1 MMKKRNRK
9 RISCLLSALLLLVM
23 SIGWSVMAMAD
34 DAVNKD
40 SSKPTVWII
49 GDSTVSSFAD
59 NYYYPRYGWGTQIDK
74 YLDGTYEVKNIAL
87 SGRSSKSYVN
97 DKEYKELTAGMKQG
111 DYLLIGF
118 GHNDEKAEADRYT
131 DPNGDYKT
139 AGSFANSLYENYIKP
154 AQAAGTTVILCTP
167 IVRRTATAEW
177 SDSNLHITKDSGDF
191 KGGDYAQ
198 SIRNLGKELNI
209 PVVDMTKMTKELY
222 DTLGPDETVNLHA
235 WTSSKATSVDNTHTN
250 IYGGTYNAYLVTKT
264 IKELGVAGISEHIT
278 AKEAPVKADVLKS
291 NPDYKEAEY
300 SGELKQS
307 ELWKDAGVFK
317 GSIFGDIGGDPNLI
331 KDKFILEGNE
341 DGSIHIAVNGKGKI
355 SSTTD
360 GMAMYYYKVPADSN
374 FVITANA
381 TVNSINKHN
390 QVAFGLMAR
399 DAMYIDV
406 NDKSALGD
414 YVAAGSIQ
422 QGTANC
428 FKRKDGALGYG
439 GKLENPVEAGKTYA
453 LKIESNSDGYAC
465 TFGDNAAISGGFD
478 FKLTSIDADYVY
490 VGLFVA
496 RQADVTFSDIKLVV
510 DGKVVTGSDVKPDD
524 NKPGDNK
531 PGDNKPGD
539 NKPGD
544 NKPGDN
550 KPGDNKPGDNKPG
563 DNTPSTPSDTP
574 NTPSD
579 TPSTPSD
586 TPSTPSDTPSTPDSD
601 KVNAVIKADAGI
613 NIKAE
618 VPVSGITFTEEEK
631 KEIENGSTVSVS
643 MEVKDVTATVSESD
657 KKLVEDKVK
666 EVLNNGVVGAY
677 LDLTLLKKVGS
688 LKEVSVTETAAGVVV
703 KLDIPESLKNTDSS
717 VERKYTVVRIHD
729 GVAEALE
736 TSCENG
742 VITFTT
748 DKFSTYAICYE
759 DVAAT
764 GNGQASDNT
773 INTGDVYN
781 IALYVLFA
789 VVSCAGL
796 AFVVLRRKSV
806 VR

>member
-154 AQAAGTTVILCTP
+154 AQAVGTTVILCTP

-510 DGKVVTGSDVKPDD
+510 DGKVITGSDVKPDD

-544 NKPGDN
+544 
-550 KPGDNKPGDNKPG
+550 
-563 DNTPSTPSDTP
+563 

-764 GNGQASDNT
+764 GNGQSSDNT

>member
-222 DTLGPDETVNLHA
+222 DTLGSDETVNLHA

-539 NKPGD
+539 N
-544 NKPGDN
+544 
-550 KPGDNKPGDNKPG
+550 
-563 DNTPSTPSDTP
+563 TPSTPSDTP

-764 GNGQASDNT
+764 GNGQSSDNT

>member
-1 MMKKRNRK
+1 
-9 RISCLLSALLLLVM
+9 
-23 SIGWSVMAMAD
+23 MAMAD

-539 NKPGD
+539 N
-544 NKPGDN
+544 
-550 KPGDNKPGDNKPG
+550 
-563 DNTPSTPSDTP
+563 TPSTPSDTP
-574 NTPSD
+574 N
-579 TPSTPSD
+579 TPSD

-764 GNGQASDNT
+764 GNGQSSDNT

>member
-510 DGKVVTGSDVKPDD
+510 DGKVITGSDVKPD
-524 NKPGDNK
+524 
-531 PGDNKPGD
+531 
-539 NKPGD
+539 
-544 NKPGDN
+544 
-550 KPGDNKPGDNKPG
+550 DNKPGDNKPG

-574 NTPSD
+574 N
-579 TPSTPSD
+579 TPSD

-764 GNGQASDNT
+764 GNGQSSDNT

>member
-139 AGSFANSLYENYIKP
+139 AGSFANSLYEKYIKP

-550 KPGDNKPGDNKPG
+550 KPGDN
-563 DNTPSTPSDTP
+563 TPSTPSDTP
-574 NTPSD
+574 N
-579 TPSTPSD
+579 TPSD

-764 GNGQASDNT
+764 GNGQSSDNT

>member
-1 MMKKRNRK
+1 MKKRNRK

-40 SSKPTVWII
+40 SIKPTVWII

-97 DKEYKELTAGMKQG
+97 DKEYNELTSGMKQG

-167 IVRRTATAEW
+167 IVRRTATTEW

-360 GMAMYYYKVPADSN
+360 GIAMYYYKVPAGSN

-510 DGKVVTGSDVKPDD
+510 DGKVITGSDVKPGDTPDDSKPGDSTPSDTPDD
-524 NKPGDNK
+524 NKPGDN
-531 PGDNKPGD
+531 
-539 NKPGD
+539 
-544 NKPGDN
+544 
-550 KPGDNKPGDNKPG
+550 
-563 DNTPSTPSDTP
+563 TPSDTP

-579 TPSTPSD
+579 TPSTS
-586 TPSTPSDTPSTPDSD
+586 DSD
-601 KVNAVIKADAGI
+601 KVNAVIKADDGI

-618 VPVSGITFTEEEK
+618 VPVRGITFTEEEK

-796 AFVVLRRKSV
+796 AFVVLRRKTV

>member
-264 IKELGVAGISEHIT
+264 IKELGVAGMSEHIT

-539 NKPGD
+539 NKP
-544 NKPGDN
+544 
-550 KPGDNKPGDNKPG
+550 
-563 DNTPSTPSDTP
+563 STPSDTP
-574 NTPSD
+574 N
-579 TPSTPSD
+579 TPSD

-764 GNGQASDNT
+764 GNGQSSDNT

>member
-550 KPGDNKPGDNKPG
+550 KPGDN
-563 DNTPSTPSDTP
+563 TPSTPSDTP

-764 GNGQASDNT
+764 GNGQSSDNT

>member
-139 AGSFANSLYENYIKP
+139 SGSFANSLYENYIKP

-360 GMAMYYYKVPADSN
+360 GMAMYYYKVPADSS

-439 GKLENPVEAGKTYA
+439 GTLENPVEAGKTYA

-510 DGKVVTGSDVKPDD
+510 DGKVVTGSDVNPDD

-539 NKPGD
+539 NKPD
-544 NKPGDN
+544 
-550 KPGDNKPGDNKPG
+550 DNKPG

-574 NTPSD
+574 DNNKPGDSTPSD

-586 TPSTPSDTPSTPDSD
+586 TPSDTPSTPDSD

-688 LKEVSVTETAAGVVV
+688 LKEVSVTETADGVVV

-764 GNGQASDNT
+764 GNGQSSDNT

>member
-191 KGGDYAQ
+191 KGGDYSQ

-550 KPGDNKPGDNKPG
+550 
-563 DNTPSTPSDTP
+563 TPSTPSDTP

-764 GNGQASDNT
+764 GNGQSSDNT

>member
-264 IKELGVAGISEHIT
+264 IKELGVAGMSEHIT

-544 NKPGDN
+544 N
-550 KPGDNKPGDNKPG
+550 
-563 DNTPSTPSDTP
+563 TPSTPSDTP

-764 GNGQASDNT
+764 GNGQSSDNT

>member
-539 NKPGD
+539 N
-544 NKPGDN
+544 
-550 KPGDNKPGDNKPG
+550 
-563 DNTPSTPSDTP
+563 TPSTPSDTP

-764 GNGQASDNT
+764 GNGQSSDNT

>member
-154 AQAAGTTVILCTP
+154 AQAVGTTVILCTP

-510 DGKVVTGSDVKPDD
+510 DGKVITGSDVKPDD

-544 NKPGDN
+544 N
-550 KPGDNKPGDNKPG
+550 
-563 DNTPSTPSDTP
+563 
-574 NTPSD
+574 

-764 GNGQASDNT
+764 GNGQSSDNT

>member
-531 PGDNKPGD
+531 PD
-539 NKPGD
+539 
-544 NKPGDN
+544 
-550 KPGDNKPGDNKPG
+550 DNKPG

>member
-198 SIRNLGKELNI
+198 SIRNLGKELDI

-539 NKPGD
+539 N
-544 NKPGDN
+544 
-550 KPGDNKPGDNKPG
+550 
-563 DNTPSTPSDTP
+563 TPSTPSDTP
-574 NTPSD
+574 NTPSDTPSD

-764 GNGQASDNT
+764 GNGQSSDNT

>member
-49 GDSTVSSFAD
+49 GDSTVSFFAD

-360 GMAMYYYKVPADSN
+360 GMAMYYYKVPEDSN

-550 KPGDNKPGDNKPG
+550 KPGDN
-563 DNTPSTPSDTP
+563 
-574 NTPSD
+574 

-666 EVLNNGVVGAY
+666 EVLNNGVVGVY

>member
-264 IKELGVAGISEHIT
+264 IKELGVAGMSEHIT

-510 DGKVVTGSDVKPDD
+510 DGKVITGSDVNPDD

-550 KPGDNKPGDNKPG
+550 KPDDNKPG

-574 NTPSD
+574 N
-579 TPSTPSD
+579 TPSD

-781 IALYVLFA
+781 IALYVLLA
-789 VVSCAGL
+789 VVSCVGL
-796 AFVVLRRKSV
+796 TFVVLRRKSV

>member
-97 DKEYKELTAGMKQG
+97 DKEYNELTSGMKQG

-191 KGGDYAQ
+191 KGGDYAK

-360 GMAMYYYKVPADSN
+360 GIAMYYYKVPADSN

-544 NKPGDN
+544 N
-550 KPGDNKPGDNKPG
+550 
-563 DNTPSTPSDTP
+563 TPSTPSDTP
-574 NTPSD
+574 N
-579 TPSTPSD
+579 TPSD

-764 GNGQASDNT
+764 GNGQSSDNT

>member
-131 DPNGDYKT
+131 DPNADYKT

-198 SIRNLGKELNI
+198 SIRNLGKELDI

-550 KPGDNKPGDNKPG
+550 
-563 DNTPSTPSDTP
+563 TPSTPSDTP

-764 GNGQASDNT
+764 GNGQSSDNT

>member
-550 KPGDNKPGDNKPG
+550 
-563 DNTPSTPSDTP
+563 TPSTPSDTP
-574 NTPSD
+574 NTPSDTPSTPSD

-764 GNGQASDNT
+764 GNGQSSDNT

>member
-510 DGKVVTGSDVKPDD
+510 DGKVITGSDVNPDD

-544 NKPGDN
+544 NKPD
-550 KPGDNKPGDNKPG
+550 DNKPG
-563 DNTPSTPSDTP
+563 DNTPS
-574 NTPSD
+574 N

-764 GNGQASDNT
+764 GNGQSSDNT

>member
-510 DGKVVTGSDVKPDD
+510 DGKVITGSDVNPD
-524 NKPGDNK
+524 
-531 PGDNKPGD
+531 
-539 NKPGD
+539 D

-574 NTPSD
+574 N
-579 TPSTPSD
+579 

-764 GNGQASDNT
+764 GNGQSSDNT

>member
-360 GMAMYYYKVPADSN
+360 GIAMYYYKVPADSN

-490 VGLFVA
+490 VGLFAA

-510 DGKVVTGSDVKPDD
+510 DGKVITGSDVKPGDTPDDSKPGDSTPSDTPDD
-524 NKPGDNK
+524 NKPGD
-531 PGDNKPGD
+531 
-539 NKPGD
+539 
-544 NKPGDN
+544 
-550 KPGDNKPGDNKPG
+550 
-563 DNTPSTPSDTP
+563 

-586 TPSTPSDTPSTPDSD
+586 TPSTSDLD
-601 KVNAVIKADAGI
+601 KVNAVIKADDGI

>member
-539 NKPGD
+539 N
-544 NKPGDN
+544 
-550 KPGDNKPGDNKPG
+550 
-563 DNTPSTPSDTP
+563 TPSTPSDTP

-579 TPSTPSD
+579 TPSD

-764 GNGQASDNT
+764 GNGQSSDNT

>member
-97 DKEYKELTAGMKQG
+97 DKEYNELTSGMKQG

-167 IVRRTATAEW
+167 IVRRTATTEW

-360 GMAMYYYKVPADSN
+360 GIAMYYYKVPAGSN

-510 DGKVVTGSDVKPDD
+510 DGKVVTGSDVKPD
-524 NKPGDNK
+524 
-531 PGDNKPGD
+531 
-539 NKPGD
+539 
-544 NKPGDN
+544 DN

-729 GVAEALE
+729 GVAETLE

-764 GNGQASDNT
+764 GNGQSSDNT

>member
-198 SIRNLGKELNI
+198 SIRNLGKELDI

-544 NKPGDN
+544 N
-550 KPGDNKPGDNKPG
+550 
-563 DNTPSTPSDTP
+563 TPSTPSDTP

-764 GNGQASDNT
+764 GNGQSSDNT

>member
-544 NKPGDN
+544 N
-550 KPGDNKPGDNKPG
+550 
-563 DNTPSTPSDTP
+563 TPSTPSDTP
-574 NTPSD
+574 NTPSDTPSD

-764 GNGQASDNT
+764 GNGQSSDNT

>member
-9 RISCLLSALLLLVM
+9 RISCLLSALLLRVM

-531 PGDNKPGD
+531 PDDNKPG
-539 NKPGD
+539 N
-544 NKPGDN
+544 
-550 KPGDNKPGDNKPG
+550 
-563 DNTPSTPSDTP
+563 STPSDTP

-579 TPSTPSD
+579 TPSN
-586 TPSTPSDTPSTPDSD
+586 TPSTPDSD

>member
-97 DKEYKELTAGMKQG
+97 DKEYNELTSGMKQG

-278 AKEAPVKADVLKS
+278 AKEAPVKADVLKP

-360 GMAMYYYKVPADSN
+360 GIAMYYYKVPADSN

-414 YVAAGSIQ
+414 YVAAGSIK

-439 GKLENPVEAGKTYA
+439 GTLENPVEAGKTYA

-510 DGKVVTGSDVKPDD
+510 DGKVITGSDVKPGDTPDDSKPGDSTPSDTPDD
-524 NKPGDNK
+524 NKPGDN
-531 PGDNKPGD
+531 
-539 NKPGD
+539 
-544 NKPGDN
+544 
-550 KPGDNKPGDNKPG
+550 
-563 DNTPSTPSDTP
+563 TPSDTP

-579 TPSTPSD
+579 TPSTS
-586 TPSTPSDTPSTPDSD
+586 DSD
-601 KVNAVIKADAGI
+601 KVNAVIKADDGI

-643 MEVKDVTATVSESD
+643 MEVKDITATVSESD

>member
-97 DKEYKELTAGMKQG
+97 DKEYNELTSGMKQG

-222 DTLGPDETVNLHA
+222 DTLGSDETVNLHA

-510 DGKVVTGSDVKPDD
+510 DGKVITGSDVKPGDTPDDSKPGDSTPSDTPDD
-524 NKPGDNK
+524 NKPGD
-531 PGDNKPGD
+531 
-539 NKPGD
+539 
-544 NKPGDN
+544 
-550 KPGDNKPGDNKPG
+550 
-563 DNTPSTPSDTP
+563 STPSDTP

-579 TPSTPSD
+579 TPSTS
-586 TPSTPSDTPSTPDSD
+586 DSD
-601 KVNAVIKADAGI
+601 KVNAVIKADDGI

-643 MEVKDVTATVSESD
+643 MEVKDATATVSESD

-666 EVLNNGVVGAY
+666 EVLNNGVVGTY

-703 KLDIPESLKNTDSS
+703 KLDIPESLKNTDAS

-764 GNGQASDNT
+764 GNGLASDNT

-781 IALYVLFA
+781 IALYVLLA

-796 AFVVLRRKSV
+796 VFVVIRRKSV

>member
-97 DKEYKELTAGMKQG
+97 DKEYNELTSGMKQG

-360 GMAMYYYKVPADSN
+360 GIAMYYYKVPAGSN

-439 GKLENPVEAGKTYA
+439 GKLENPVETGKTYA

-510 DGKVVTGSDVKPDD
+510 DGKVITGSDVKPGDTPDDSKPGDSTPSDTPDD
-524 NKPGDNK
+524 NKPGDN
-531 PGDNKPGD
+531 
-539 NKPGD
+539 
-544 NKPGDN
+544 
-550 KPGDNKPGDNKPG
+550 
-563 DNTPSTPSDTP
+563 TPSDTP

-579 TPSTPSD
+579 TPSTS
-586 TPSTPSDTPSTPDSD
+586 DSD
-601 KVNAVIKADAGI
+601 KVNAVIKADDGI

-703 KLDIPESLKNTDSS
+703 KLDIPESLKNTDAS

-773 INTGDVYN
+773 VNTGDVYN

>member
-264 IKELGVAGISEHIT
+264 IKELGVAGISEHII

-510 DGKVVTGSDVKPDD
+510 DGKVITGSDVNPDD

-550 KPGDNKPGDNKPG
+550 KPDDNKPG

-574 NTPSD
+574 N
-579 TPSTPSD
+579 TPSD

-703 KLDIPESLKNTDSS
+703 KLDIPESLKNTDLS

-764 GNGQASDNT
+764 GNGQSSDNT

-796 AFVVLRRKSV
+796 AFVVLRKKSV

>member
-510 DGKVVTGSDVKPDD
+510 DGKVITGSDVNPD
-524 NKPGDNK
+524 
-531 PGDNKPGD
+531 
-539 NKPGD
+539 
-544 NKPGDN
+544 
-550 KPGDNKPGDNKPG
+550 DNKPGDNKPG

-579 TPSTPSD
+579 
-586 TPSTPSDTPSTPDSD
+586 TPSDTPSTPDSD

-759 DVAAT
+759 DVVAT
-764 GNGQASDNT
+764 GNGQSSDNT

>member
-97 DKEYKELTAGMKQG
+97 DKEYNELTSGMKQG

-118 GHNDEKAEADRYT
+118 GHNDEKTEADRYT

-360 GMAMYYYKVPADSN
+360 GIAMYYYKVPAGSN

-510 DGKVVTGSDVKPDD
+510 DGKVITGSDVKPGDTPDDSKPGDSTPSDTPDD
-524 NKPGDNK
+524 NKPGD
-531 PGDNKPGD
+531 
-539 NKPGD
+539 
-544 NKPGDN
+544 
-550 KPGDNKPGDNKPG
+550 
-563 DNTPSTPSDTP
+563 STPSNTP

-579 TPSTPSD
+579 TPSTS
-586 TPSTPSDTPSTPDSD
+586 DSD
-601 KVNAVIKADAGI
+601 KVNAVIKADDGI

-631 KEIENGSTVSVS
+631 KEIENGSAVSVS

-703 KLDIPESLKNTDSS
+703 RLDIPESLKNTDSS

>member
-550 KPGDNKPGDNKPG
+550 KPGDNKPGDN
-563 DNTPSTPSDTP
+563 TPSTPSDTP

-677 LDLTLLKKVGS
+677 LDLALLKKVGS

-764 GNGQASDNT
+764 GNGQSSDNT

>member
-539 NKPGD
+539 N
-544 NKPGDN
+544 
-550 KPGDNKPGDNKPG
+550 
-563 DNTPSTPSDTP
+563 TPSTPSDTP
-574 NTPSD
+574 N
-579 TPSTPSD
+579 
-586 TPSTPSDTPSTPDSD
+586 TPSDTPSTPDSD

-666 EVLNNGVVGAY
+666 EVLSNGVVGTY

-764 GNGQASDNT
+764 GNGQSSDNT

>member
-74 YLDGTYEVKNIAL
+74 YLDGTFEVKNIAL

-360 GMAMYYYKVPADSN
+360 GMAMYYYKVPADSS

-531 PGDNKPGD
+531 PDDNKPGD
-539 NKPGD
+539 NKPG
-544 NKPGDN
+544 NS
-550 KPGDNKPGDNKPG
+550 
-563 DNTPSTPSDTP
+563 TPSDTPNTPSDTP

-586 TPSTPSDTPSTPDSD
+586 TPNTPSDTPSTPDSD
-601 KVNAVIKADAGI
+601 KVNAVIKADDGI

>member
-264 IKELGVAGISEHIT
+264 IKELGVAGMSEHIT

-544 NKPGDN
+544 N
-550 KPGDNKPGDNKPG
+550 
-563 DNTPSTPSDTP
+563 TPSTPSDTP
-574 NTPSD
+574 N
-579 TPSTPSD
+579 TPSD

-618 VPVSGITFTEEEK
+618 VPVSGITFTEEEN

-764 GNGQASDNT
+764 GNGQSSDNT

>member
-1 MMKKRNRK
+1 MYGFMYNTLLNVQKDIDLDIGSYFIIPQKGQIVQKRKGRLFMMKKRNRK

-167 IVRRTATAEW
+167 IVRRTATSEW

-539 NKPGD
+539 N
-544 NKPGDN
+544 
-550 KPGDNKPGDNKPG
+550 
-563 DNTPSTPSDTP
+563 
-574 NTPSD
+574 
-579 TPSTPSD
+579 

-764 GNGQASDNT
+764 GNGQSSDNT

>member
-97 DKEYKELTAGMKQG
+97 DKEYNELTSGMKQG

-360 GMAMYYYKVPADSN
+360 GIAMYYYKVPAGSN

-439 GKLENPVEAGKTYA
+439 GTLENPVEAGKTYA

-510 DGKVVTGSDVKPDD
+510 DGKVITGSDVKPGDTPDDSKPGDSTPSDTPDD
-524 NKPGDNK
+524 NKPGD
-531 PGDNKPGD
+531 
-539 NKPGD
+539 
-544 NKPGDN
+544 
-550 KPGDNKPGDNKPG
+550 
-563 DNTPSTPSDTP
+563 
-574 NTPSD
+574 
-579 TPSTPSD
+579 STPSD
-586 TPSTPSDTPSTPDSD
+586 TPSTPSDTPSTSDSD
-601 KVNAVIKADAGI
+601 KVNAVIKADDGI

-796 AFVVLRRKSV
+796 AFVILRRKSV
-806 VR
+806 AR